1 MSVEEIFEE
10 LNEELEGLPG
20 VIGMSKLFLKLWDLL
35 NQNYDEL
42 TATRKINAIAS
53 DVAGL
58 PIPVAVARLV
68 NYYVNLRLGYDPFS
82 KVD

>member
-1 MSVEEIFEE
+1 MSVDFEE

-42 TATRKINAIAS
+42 TATRKINAIAR

-58 PIPVAVARLV
+58 PLLVAVVRLV
-68 NYYVNLRLGYDPFS
+68 NYHL
-82 KVD
+82 